1 MDSFPTNQYTV
12 VALFKDGTRYE
23 AARYVSESEIENTL
37 NKLRRKHEYRY
48 ARFEYFTETEEDN
61 DEGETF

>member
-1 MDSFPTNQYTV
+1 MDSFPTKHYTV

-48 ARFEYFTETEEDN
+48 ARFEFFSEEED
-61 DEGETF
+61 DQSETF